1 MKRVVLIPIEFCND
15 CRYSILVTYVFAKKA
30 ALFCEKRQRTLASVP
45 SSRVVVPSVEIPE
58 DCPLL
63 DFKK

>member
-1 MKRVVLIPIEFCND
+1 MKMVLIPIEFCND
-15 CRYSILVTYVFAKKA
+15 CRYSIIVTDVSVQKR
-30 ALFCEKRQRTLASVP
+30 ALFCDKLRRVLVSVP
-45 SSRVVVPSVEIPE
+45 SSRIVVPSVEIPE